1 MENMVGIQH
10 SSSRE
15 KDFVEVLGL
24 REEIEKIQSTI
35 ADFETGK
42 KLNIAI
48 VAEPLKGKTT
58 LSDKIER
65 INLNRAAKIT
75 FSKIV
80 QNKNEI
86 SLPDDTKKIVIL
98 DNCHFLYMRKPGGFD
113 IFYEFLDMISFQ
125 NRIFITTWNTNS
137 WKFLNE
143 AFGLGKYFP
152 VQIFIPAFEKENL
165 RLFILNRYEKDEIK
179 FAKDEESEEEPFF
192 YIMKYPLELA
202 LLGKKIFIL
211 VPKINI
217 SYLKNRLL
225 KKQKIEAAE
234 DQVFEKLYLESKGN
248 PGIALR
254 IWELG
259 LDYPVMKPKN
269 IGQFSYE
276 VDLEYEEAFTL
287 SLILSYQGLTKSE
300 ITEIMGPMSSVDKIL
315 YQLLSQELILK
326 DENDSYRVRPEALS
340 SVTTYMEKLRLVW

>member
-1 MENMVGIQH
+1 MVIQH
-10 SSSRE
+10 SSSGE
-15 KDFVEVLGL
+15 KDFAEVLGL
-24 REEIEKIQSTI
+24 KEEIEKIQETI
-35 ADFETGK
+35 ADFDTGK

-48 VAEPLKGKTT
+48 LAEPLRGKTT
-58 LSDKIER
+58 LSSEIER
-65 INLNRAAKIT
+65 INLSRTAKIT

-86 SLPDDTKKIVIL
+86 SLADDAKKIVIL

-113 IFYEFLDMISFQ
+113 IFYEFLDMISSQ
-125 NRIFITTWNTNS
+125 NRIFVTTWNIYS
-137 WKFLNE
+137 WKYLNE

-165 RLFILNRYEKDEIK
+165 RLFILRRYEKNEIK
-179 FAKDEESEEEPFF
+179 FTKDKESKEEPFF
-192 YIMKYPLELA
+192 YIIKYPLELSS
-202 LLGKKIFIL
+202 LGKKIFIP

-217 SYLKNRLL
+217 SDLKNRLL

-234 DQVFEKLYLESKGN
+234 DQVFEKLYLESSGN

-269 IGQFSYE
+269 IGQFSLNI
-276 VDLEYEEAFTL
+276 DLEYEEAFTL
-287 SLILSYQGLTKSE
+287 NLILSYQGLTKSE
-300 ITEIMGPMSSVDKIL
+300 IAEIMGSMVSVDKII

>member
-1 MENMVGIQH
+1 MVIQH
-10 SSSRE
+10 SSSGE
-15 KDFVEVLGL
+15 KDFAEVLGL
-24 REEIEKIQSTI
+24 KEEIEKIQETI

-48 VAEPLKGKTT
+48 LAESLRGKTT
-58 LSDKIER
+58 LSSEIER
-65 INLNRAAKIT
+65 INLNRTAKIT

-86 SLPDDTKKIVIL
+86 SLPDDAKKIVIL

-113 IFYEFLDMISFQ
+113 IFYEFLDMISSQ
-125 NRIFITTWNTNS
+125 NRIFITTWNIYS
-137 WKFLNE
+137 WKYLNE

-165 RLFILNRYEKDEIK
+165 RLFILRRYEKNEIK
-179 FAKDEESEEEPFF
+179 FTKDKESKEEPFF
-192 YIMKYPLELA
+192 YIIKYPLELA
-202 LLGKKIFIL
+202 SIGKKIFIP

-234 DQVFEKLYLESKGN
+234 DQVFEKLYLESNGN

-269 IGQFSYE
+269 IGQFSLNI
-276 VDLEYEEAFTL
+276 DLEYEEAFTL
-287 SLILSYQGLTKSE
+287 NLILSYQGLTKSE
-300 ITEIMGPMSSVDKIL
+300 IAEIMGSMVSVDKII

>member
-1 MENMVGIQH
+1 MGNMVGIQH
-10 SSSRE
+10 SSSGE
-15 KDFVEVLGL
+15 KDFAEVLGL
-24 REEIEKIQSTI
+24 KEEIEKIQETI

-48 VAEPLKGKTT
+48 VAEPLRGKTT
-58 LSDKIER
+58 LSSEIER

-86 SLPDDTKKIVIL
+86 SLPDDAKKIVIL

-113 IFYEFLDMISFQ
+113 IFYEFLDMISSQ
-125 NRIFITTWNTNS
+125 NRIFVTTWNIYS
-137 WKFLNE
+137 WKYLNE

-165 RLFILNRYEKDEIK
+165 RLFILRRYEKNEIK
-179 FAKDEESEEEPFF
+179 FTKDKESEEEPFF
-192 YIMKYPLELA
+192 YIIKYPLELA
-202 LLGKKIFIL
+202 SLGKKLFIPA
-211 VPKINI
+211 PKINI

-287 SLILSYQGLTKSE
+287 NLILSYQGLKKSE
-300 ITEIMGPMSSVDKIL
+300 IAEIMGSMVSVDKIL
-315 YQLLSQELILK
+315 YPLLSQELILK

>member
-1 MENMVGIQH
+1 MVIQH
-10 SSSRE
+10 SSSEE
-15 KDFVEVLGL
+15 KDFAEVLGL
-24 REEIEKIQSTI
+24 KEEIEKIQETI

-48 VAEPLKGKTT
+48 LAESLRGKTT
-58 LSDKIER
+58 LSSEIER
-65 INLNRAAKIT
+65 INLNRTAKIT

-86 SLPDDTKKIVIL
+86 SLPDDAKKIVIL

-113 IFYEFLDMISFQ
+113 IFYEFLDMISSQ
-125 NRIFITTWNTNS
+125 NRIFITTWNIYS
-137 WKFLNE
+137 WKYLNE

-165 RLFILNRYEKDEIK
+165 RLFILRRYEKNEIK
-179 FAKDEESEEEPFF
+179 FTKDKESKEEPFF
-192 YIMKYPLELA
+192 YIIKYPLELSS
-202 LLGKKIFIL
+202 LGKKIFIP

-217 SYLKNRLL
+217 SDLKNRLL

-234 DQVFEKLYLESKGN
+234 DQVFEKLYLESSGN

-269 IGQFSYE
+269 IGQFSLNI
-276 VDLEYEEAFTL
+276 DLEYEEAFTL
-287 SLILSYQGLTKSE
+287 NLILSYQGLTKSE
-300 ITEIMGPMSSVDKIL
+300 IAEIMGSMVSVDKII

>member
-1 MENMVGIQH
+1 MGNMVVIQH
-10 SSSRE
+10 SSSGE
-15 KDFVEVLGL
+15 KDFAEVLGL
-24 REEIEKIQSTI
+24 KEEIEKIQETI
-35 ADFETGK
+35 ADFDTGK

-48 VAEPLKGKTT
+48 LAEPLRGKTT
-58 LSDKIER
+58 LSSEIER
-65 INLNRAAKIT
+65 INLSRTAKIT

-86 SLPDDTKKIVIL
+86 SLADDAKKIVIL

-113 IFYEFLDMISFQ
+113 IFYEFLDMISSQ
-125 NRIFITTWNTNS
+125 NRIFVTTWNIYS
-137 WKFLNE
+137 WKYLNE

-165 RLFILNRYEKDEIK
+165 RLFILRRYEKNEIK
-179 FAKDEESEEEPFF
+179 FTKDKESKEEPFF
-192 YIMKYPLELA
+192 YIIKYPLELSS
-202 LLGKKIFIL
+202 LGKKIFIP

-217 SYLKNRLL
+217 SDLKNRLL

-234 DQVFEKLYLESKGN
+234 DQVFEKLYLESSGN

-269 IGQFSYE
+269 IGQFSLNI
-276 VDLEYEEAFTL
+276 DLEYEEAFTL
-287 SLILSYQGLTKSE
+287 NLILSYQGLTKSE
-300 ITEIMGPMSSVDKIL
+300 IAEIMGSMVSVDKII

>member
-1 MENMVGIQH
+1 MGIRH
-10 SSSRE
+10 SSSGG

-24 REEIEKIQSTI
+24 KDEIEKIQATI
-35 ADFETGK
+35 ADFDVGK
-42 KLNIAI
+42 RLNIAI
-48 VAEPLKGKTT
+48 VAEPLRGKTT
-58 LSDKIER
+58 LSGEIER

-113 IFYEFLDMISFQ
+113 IFYEFLDMISSQ
-125 NRIFITTWNTNS
+125 NRIFVTTWNIYS
-137 WKFLNE
+137 WKYLNE
-143 AFGLGKYFP
+143 AFGLEKYFP

-165 RLFILNRYEKDEIK
+165 RLFILKRYEKNEIK

-192 YIMKYPLELA
+192 YMIKYPLELTS
-202 LLGKKIFIL
+202 LGKKISIP

-234 DQVFEKLYLESKGN
+234 DQVFEKLYLESNGT

-259 LDYPVMKPKN
+259 FDYPRMKPKN
-269 IGQFSYE
+269 IGIFSYE

-287 SLILSYQGLTKSE
+287 SLILSYQGLKKSE
-300 ITEIMGPMSSVDKIL
+300 IAEIMGSMVSVDKII

-326 DENDSYRVRPEALS
+326 DENDFYRVRPEAMS

>member
-1 MENMVGIQH
+1 MGNMVGIQH
-10 SSSRE
+10 SSSGE

-24 REEIEKIQSTI
+24 REEIAKIQSTI

-48 VAEPLKGKTT
+48 IAEPLRGKTT
-58 LSDKIER
+58 LSSEIER
-65 INLNRAAKIT
+65 INLNRATKIT

-86 SLPDDTKKIVIL
+86 SLPNDTKKVVVF

-113 IFYEFLDMISFQ
+113 IFYEFLDMISSQ
-125 NRIFITTWNTNS
+125 NRIFVTTWNIYS
-137 WKFLNE
+137 WKYLNE

-152 VQIFIPAFEKENL
+152 VQIFIPAFEKENI
-165 RLFILNRYEKDEIK
+165 RLFILKRYEKNEIK
-179 FAKDEESEEEPFF
+179 FAKDEESEEKPFF
-192 YIMKYPLELA
+192 YIIKYPVELA
-202 LLGKKIFIL
+202 SLGKKIFIP
-211 VPKINI
+211 VPKINV
-217 SYLKNRLL
+217 SYLRNRLL

-234 DQVFEKLYLESKGN
+234 DQVFEKLYLESNGN

-259 LDYPVMKPKN
+259 LDYPRIKPKN
-269 IGQFSYE
+269 IGIFSYE

-287 SLILSYQGLTKSE
+287 NLILSYQGLKKSE
-300 ITEIMGPMSSVDKIL
+300 IAEIIGSMVSVDKIL

-326 DENDSYRVRPEALS
+326 NKNDSYRVRPEALS
-340 SVTTYMEKLRLVW
+340 SVITYMEKLRLVW